1 MTTMVCFESAG
12 TAYCMP
18 VDATCAVRRTS
29 GMIVLPAPGP
39 DIAGILPGEPPL
51 TVISPLGT
59 GGNHVLIVEAGD
71 RTFGLLVDSVT
82 GLRRIAESD
91 ISPPPAGQNRP
102 LVCGTIKTGDQLV
115 LVADPRALAG
125 RL

>member
-12 TAYCMP
+12 TAYCLP

-51 TVISPLGT
+51 TVISALGT
-59 GGNHVLIVEAGD
+59 GGSHVLIVEAGE
-71 RTFGLLVDSVT
+71 RIFGLLVDFVT
-82 GLRRIAESD
+82 GLRRIPDSD
-91 ISPPPAGQNRP
+91 ISPPPEGQERP

-115 LVADPRALAG
+115 LVADPNALAG